1 MVKRLLEKGW
11 FWVLGVIVGVALV
24 ANPALAKKRYV
35 GSKACQECHE
45 EEYNKFTK
53 YAKKAHSY
61 ESILKMKKDVTPE
74 EFKGCLKCHTTG
86 YGEPGGFKSVEET
99 PQLKEAGC
107 EVCHGPGSRHCQ
119 TEDPADIKGNLS
131 FHDCEGCHIPE
142 MVKEFNFKPLIHG
155 GAH

>member
-1 MVKRLLEKGW
+1 MKDLIRVSLVIG
-11 FWVLGVIVGVALV
+11 LGVLLLAV
-24 ANPALAKKRYV
+24 NPAAAKKRYV

-45 EEYNKFTK
+45 EEYNNFFK

-61 ESILKMKKDVTPE
+61 ESVEQMKKDLSEE

-107 EVCHGPGSRHCQ
+107 EVCHGPGSKHCES
-119 TEDPADIKGNLS
+119 EDPADIKGKLN
-131 FHDCEGCHIPE
+131 FHECERCHTRTIRE
-142 MVKEFNFKPLIHG
+142 EFDFKPLIHG